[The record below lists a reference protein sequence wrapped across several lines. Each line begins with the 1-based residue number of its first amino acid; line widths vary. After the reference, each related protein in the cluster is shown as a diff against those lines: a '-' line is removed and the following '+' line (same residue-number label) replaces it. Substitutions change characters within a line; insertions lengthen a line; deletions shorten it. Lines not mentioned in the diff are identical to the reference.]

1 MTCGD
6 QERIRPVAFMG
17 EALVYGKAL
26 TSDIDLSHEGS
37 EVFPMYSL
45 TILNEDGEE
54 VRTYQQ
60 DGIYIMDVEASESM
74 LTLTRATRQGS
85 EYTETTEDYIVST
98 ENSDEVTYGV
108 TTEISD
114 RKQAEILLRVG
125 TEIDDDNP
133 QVVTGRMLVR
143 DENRTVSI
151 PVNQNR
157 ESLFYVYAE
166 EAWKTCM

>member
-1 MTCGD
+1 
-6 QERIRPVAFMG
+6 
-17 EALVYGKAL
+17 
-26 TSDIDLSHEGS
+26 
-37 EVFPMYSL
+37 
-45 TILNEDGEE
+45 
-54 VRTYQQ
+54 
-60 DGIYIMDVEASESM
+60 MDVEASESM

-133 QVVTGRMLVR
+133 QVVTAGCWCG
-143 DENRTVSI
+143 T
-151 PVNQNR
+151 
-157 ESLFYVYAE
+157 
-166 EAWKTCM
+166 KTEPCPYL